1 MSRREEW
8 REQVRLASLLDK
20 WMDPSC
26 AFWSATDPVAH
37 SAMSGLMRK
46 RRGVKSGVPDTL
58 VWYRRKS
65 ITIEMKSQSGRC
77 SAAQRAAREA
87 LIRAGAEWWVCRTAS
102 AAMWALKRSGVR
114 FRELVHADGSTE
126 RWRQPRLA
134 QWEVPRRDPAERRPN
149 APEVVAERREV
160 ARRWRDRRAL
170 KAAQATTQRADA
182 TAAPA

>member
-1 MSRREEW
+1 MQRGT
-8 REQVRLASLLDK
+8 ASG
-20 WMDPSC
+20 
-26 AFWSATDPVAH
+26 T
-37 SAMSGLMRK
+37 
-46 RRGVKSGVPDTL
+46 RG
-58 VWYRRKS
+58 
-65 ITIEMKSQSGRC
+65 
-77 SAAQRAAREA
+77 A

-134 QWEVPRRDPAERRPN
+134 RWEVPRRDPAERRPN
-149 APEVVAERREV
+149 APEVVAARREV
-160 ARRWRDRRAL
+160 TRRWRDRRAL